1 MKRTIQLSALILF
14 AMTLFIN
21 TSCNGKAKTSTS
33 SNETAAQT
41 CKVTVSFGSRGDG
54 INQTKFDELMKLL
67 DSKKLKHSETVKGRE
82 GEKDVCI
89 PLTELKDKEKNE
101 MIEQLKKF
109 EDTNTFISLS
119 IN

>member
-1 MKRTIQLSALILF
+1 MKKIIHYSTFIVLAI
-14 AMTLFIN
+14 TLVFN
-21 TSCNGKAKTSTS
+21 TSCKGKAKASATSTES
-33 SNETAAQT
+33 VSQA

-54 INQTKFDELMKLL
+54 INQAKYDELVKLL

-109 EDTNTFISLS
+109 EDANTFISLS

>member
-1 MKRTIQLSALILF
+1 MKRTIQLSTLVLLT
-14 AMTLFIN
+14 MTLIFN
-21 TSCNGKAKTSTS
+21 TSCKSKAKASAT
-33 SNETAAQT
+33 SNETSVQA

-54 INQTKFDELMKLL
+54 INQAKYDELVKLL
-67 DSKKLKHSETVKGRE
+67 DSKKLKHTETVKGRE

-109 EDTNTFISLS
+109 EDASTFISLS
-119 IN
+119 VN